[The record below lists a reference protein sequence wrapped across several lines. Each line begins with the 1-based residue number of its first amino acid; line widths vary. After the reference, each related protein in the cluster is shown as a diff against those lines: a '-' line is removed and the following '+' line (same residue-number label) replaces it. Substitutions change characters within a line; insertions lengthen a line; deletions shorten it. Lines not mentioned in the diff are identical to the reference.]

1 MAMKLNASEKKA
13 DSIIRQ
19 YNAQIEKAY
28 KTLGYGHT
36 VTQNLINKAR
46 SIFGADNLKDMS
58 LKSVSSMQIDKTTG
72 EVFTIPQ
79 IKRNRKTL
87 ANLNNA
93 MALKN
98 ATQYTKGAY
107 KGNYKSMF
115 DVSKAHQR
123 AIDRLEK
130 NLRVKNADRLSS
142 MPQKESIKEWDKI
155 KKTQLNR
162 ENLERQIMLD
172 DLASEIFESYNSMDE
187 GDDTELF
194 EMYQDFASGYHNG
207 DSYTTAQLQK
217 LLDERQRFLLEQQAY
232 NPELNYNPVND
243 LENFIDILGGDT
255 VF

>member
-93 MALKN
+93 MSLKN

-142 MPQKESIKEWDKI
+142 MPQKESIKEWNKI
-155 KKTQLNR
+155 KKTQLNK
-162 ENLERQIMLD
+162 ENLARQIMLD

-207 DSYTTAQLQK
+207 DHYTTTQLQQ
-217 LLDERQRFLLEQQAY
+217 LLDERQRFLAEQQAY

-243 LENFIDILGGDT
+243 LENFIDIIGGDT